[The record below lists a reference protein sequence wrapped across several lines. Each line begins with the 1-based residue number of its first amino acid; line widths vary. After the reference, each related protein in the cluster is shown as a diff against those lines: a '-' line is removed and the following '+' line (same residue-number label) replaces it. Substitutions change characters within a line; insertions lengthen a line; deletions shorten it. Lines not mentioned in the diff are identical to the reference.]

1 MYNHLAP
8 LQKIPVFFK
17 TSRVILLI
25 SLFLLFLAVPRLQAQ
40 QEGNYAIVAHIMYRF
55 TKYIDWPGN
64 RKSGDFVIGVVGDSP
79 LYDAL
84 NNFIL
89 NKSVG
94 AQKIVV
100 RRFSRSETVYACHI
114 LFVSEDESGSF
125 KKIVVR
131 TAGSSILLVSES
143 GGLAL
148 KGSCINFIVV
158 ADHLKLEI
166 NQSNI
171 EQRHL
176 SIASEL
182 MQLGTAVK

>member
-1 MYNHLAP
+1 MQPQHTHL
-8 LQKIPVFFK
+8 QRIPAFFK
-17 TSRVILLI
+17 TGRVLLLS
-25 SLFLLFLAVPRLQAQ
+25 SLSLLFLAIPKLNAQ
-40 QEGNYAIVAHIMYRF
+40 QEGNYAIVANIMYRF

-64 RKSGDFVIGVVGDSP
+64 KKSGDFVIGIVGDSP

-84 NNFIL
+84 NSFIL

-100 RRFSRSETVYACHI
+100 RRFSRSEAVYACHI
-114 LFVSEDESGSF
+114 LFVSEDESSSF
-125 KKIVVR
+125 KKIAAR
-131 TAGSSILLVSES
+131 TAGGSILLVSES
-143 GGLAL
+143 DGLAL

-182 MQLGTAVK
+182 LQLGTAVK

>member
-1 MYNHLAP
+1 MHSQPAP
-8 LQKIPVFFK
+8 LQGISSFLKTCRVLLLSLLCLSVFAAPK
-17 TSRVILLI
+17 LY
-25 SLFLLFLAVPRLQAQ
+25 AQ
-40 QEGNYAIVAHIMYRF
+40 QEANYAIVANIVYRF
-55 TKYIDWPGN
+55 TKYIDWPEN
-64 RKSGDFVIGVVGDSP
+64 KKSGDFVIGIVGDSP

-100 RRFSRSETVYACHI
+100 RRFSRSETAYSCHI

-125 KKIVVR
+125 KKIAAR

-143 GGLAL
+143 GGLTL

-166 NQSNI
+166 SQNNI

-182 MQLGTAVK
+182 LQLGTAVK